1 MTTTAQALT
10 LTISKLLYQ
19 AELKTKVAETFKQC
33 LTDTY
38 RPHVLQNK
46 LYGDTIEYLQED
58 LTTRQQATDTLL
70 EGLQALAHE
79 TTQLADAYE
88 KGHQTLVARDLR
100 DLRDTL
106 TEHLTQYREDVG
118 P

>member
-1 MTTTAQALT
+1 MTTTAHALT

-58 LTTRQQATDTLL
+58 LTTRHTEDLAT
-70 EGLQALAHE
+70 QI
-79 TTQLADAYE
+79 ADHIE
-88 KGHQTLVARDLR
+88 SR
-100 DLRDTL
+100 
-106 TEHLTQYREDVG
+106 